1 MVCKQPICHVF
12 QKIRTTTRTYQ
23 VDIWLN
29 KKKVSQKKITF
40 TANAE
45 QLLQPQ
51 FTVEQLRELG
61 IKVDEIPALAE
72 KMTIA

>member
-1 MVCKQPICHVF
+1 MQTTDLSRF
-12 QKIRTTTRTYQ
+12 QKNTHNYRGTYQ

-29 KKKVSQKKITF
+29 KRRFHRKKITF